1 MGAGANPIDGHAH
14 LTKRCIEE
22 YMDNMGI
29 VFIIFRSKSEINIF
43 DTILYLA
50 EISCTNLL
58 VDGEHDGDVN
68 FHRNAL
74 KS

>member
-14 LTKRCIEE
+14 LTNCCIEE

-29 VFIIFRSKSEINIF
+29 VFIIFWSKSEINIF

-50 EISCTNLL
+50 EISCT
-58 VDGEHDGDVN
+58 
-68 FHRNAL
+68 
-74 KS
+74 